1 MNGMVIFISTVV
13 VAIAAIFI
21 ARRRSHGADR

>member
-1 MNGMVIFISTVV
+1 MNGMVIFISTIV
-13 VAIAAIFI
+13 VAIAAIVI

>member
-13 VAIAAIFI
+13 VAIAAIVI

>member
-1 MNGMVIFISTVV
+1 MNGMVIFISTIV
-13 VAIAAIFI
+13 VAIAAIII

>member
-1 MNGMVIFISTVV
+1 MNGMVIFIGTVV
-13 VAIAAIFI
+13 VAIAAIVI